1 MSWFTRLC
9 RKTGLVIN
17 RTVHGPPATEAKVV
31 QRRQVTQQK
40 QLSPKVTLRRT
51 TIEEVEIDEEG
62 TAAGR
67 KPEARNPKSETDP
80 NFRNPN
86 D

>member
-17 RTVHGPPATEAKVV
+17 KTIHGPAASQAKVV
-31 QRRQVTQQK
+31 QRRQITEQK

-62 TAAGR
+62 T
-67 KPEARNPKSETDP
+67 EAPR
-80 NFRNPN
+80 
-86 D
+86 